1 MCERVQYS
9 RLKIFDPPETP
20 TELGQKNGYQQERNM
35 ECPKDLAVWA
45 SRLGGWPS
53 PGYRCQFSRSQ
64 QLHTDQGTASEL
76 ISFPFPEPCRLA
88 QIYRMM
94 QPADCWFWVKPLFE
108 VGIFLRLKFKS
119 HNRRDTKSFKRVY
132 SRVGDFLQVQD
143 AVNSGHKNEQS
154 WPLAQFAQLFG
165 QRQRLRHVRQT

>member
-1 MCERVQYS
+1 MLGIILKSESDLHRSRGAVFTPQNLWSSRNTHRVGTKEWVPTGTKHGMSERPCCLGQYS
-9 RLKIFDPPETP
+9 P
-20 TELGQKNGYQQERNM
+20 
-35 ECPKDLAVWA
+35 
-45 SRLGGWPS
+45 
-53 PGYRCQFSRSQ
+53 SQ
-64 QLHTDQGTASEL
+64 QLDTDQGTASEL

-94 QPADCWFWVKPLFE
+94 QPADCWFLVKPLFE
-108 VGIFLRLKFKS
+108 VGFFLRLKFKS

-132 SRVGDFLQVQD
+132 SRVGDFLQVQN